1 MPKILADKKIELE
14 GGGGYEIL
22 AGLSGC
28 YENIERENMT
38 EATFVAQRI
47 IKDRLIAAGGVLNHQ
62 TKFEER

>member
-1 MPKILADKKIELE
+1 MKKASPH
-14 GGGGYEIL
+14 EIL
-22 AGLSGC
+22 AALGDC

-62 TKFEER
+62 TKFEEK